1 MNEAIAKLQEKL
13 KANTERIFKLQKQN
27 IEIREKINKLKEG

>member
-1 MNEAIAKLQEKL
+1 MSEAISKLQEKL

-27 IEIREKINKLKEG
+27 MEIREKINKLKEG

>member
-1 MNEAIAKLQEKL
+1 MNEAISKLQEKL

-27 IEIREKINKLKEG
+27 MEIREKINKLKEG

>member
-27 IEIREKINKLKEG
+27 MEIREKINKLKEG

>member
-1 MNEAIAKLQEKL
+1 MSEEIAKLQEKL

-27 IEIREKINKLKEG
+27 MEIREKINKLKEG

>member
-1 MNEAIAKLQEKL
+1 MNEAIVKLQEKL

-27 IEIREKINKLKEG
+27 MEIREKINKLKEG

>member
-1 MNEAIAKLQEKL
+1 MSEEINKLQEKL

-27 IEIREKINKLKEG
+27 MEIRAKINKLREG

>member
-1 MNEAIAKLQEKL
+1 MSEELSKLQEKL

-27 IEIREKINKLKEG
+27 MEIREKINRLKEG

>member
-1 MNEAIAKLQEKL
+1 MNEAIARLQDKL

-27 IEIREKINKLKEG
+27 MEIREKINKLKEG

>member
-1 MNEAIAKLQEKL
+1 MNEAIDKLQEKL

-27 IEIREKINKLKEG
+27 MEIREKINKLKEG

>member
-13 KANTERIFKLQKQN
+13 KVNTERIFKLQKQN
-27 IEIREKINKLKEG
+27 MEIREKINKLKEG

>member
-1 MNEAIAKLQEKL
+1 MSEEIEKLQEKL

-27 IEIREKINKLKEG
+27 MEIREKINKLKEG